1 MMSPV
6 DLTQKANA
14 ALFVETIAV
23 EAGRS
28 IDPAVTSD
36 LYDADLRPYSPQNPV
51 YENIVL
57 AKLAP
62 FFTRHRMAAA
72 GQALQISE
80 AYMSAA
86 HILKHQ
92 YHNNLRQNDNLLFKI
107 SEKIFTLTEK
117 VVEIDRM
124 RKREATNYAFCGIF
138 GVFGSALLSAG
149 LYKRVQWMKTAGKV
163 ALLFTAMLY
172 GYTWLLHRAEQKKV
186 PQIYSE
192 IGQLAEKIRYDL
204 RFYTDEM
211 KFQLPD
217 QRDYQPLNKGFVD
230 ADYHPETPHEIPA
243 VEYPIVI
250 QQQPPAE

>member
-1 MMSPV
+1 MLPI

-14 ALFVETIAV
+14 AIFVETIAV
-23 EAGRS
+23 EADRS
-28 IDPAVTSD
+28 RDPAVSSD
-36 LYDADLRPYSPQNPV
+36 LYNADLRPYSPQKPV

-62 FFTRHRMAAA
+62 FFTRHRAQAA

-86 HILKHQ
+86 NILKHQ
-92 YHNNLRQNDNLLFKI
+92 YHDKLRQGNNPLFKI

-117 VVEIDRM
+117 VVEIDKM
-124 RKREATNYAFCGIF
+124 RKREATNYAFCGGL
-138 GVFGSALLSAG
+138 GVFGSTLVSAG
-149 LYKRVQWMKTAGKV
+149 IYKQIQWIKTAGKT

-172 GYTWLLHRAEQKKV
+172 GYTWLLHRTEQKKV

-211 KFQLPD
+211 KFQLPALS
-217 QRDYQPLNKGFVD
+217 DYQPLNLGFVD
-230 ADYHPETPHEIPA
+230 ADYHPDAPEAIPA
-243 VEYPIVI
+243 VEYS
-250 QQQPPAE
+250 PAE